1 MIHTVKF
8 ASLEENEKDLMISFA
23 IDDHEFDINSLTL
36 LRTLFFEEILPEEE
50 RGVYVTLEG
59 DSFEQEDFN
68 MLSSIKISDRVIL
81 IESTFRKY
89 HLDISKLEK
98 EDIEKMVKLFK
109 KQNYDNRFTMQI
121 NMEPKSAQHF

>member
-8 ASLEENEKDLMISFA
+8 INLEETEKDLIISFA
-23 IDDHEFDINSLTL
+23 VDDHEFDINSLTL

-59 DSFEQEDFN
+59 DSFEQENFN
-68 MLSSIKISDRVIL
+68 MLNSIKISDSDIL
-81 IESTFRKY
+81 IESTFREY

-98 EDIEKMVKLFK
+98 EDIEEMIKLLK

-121 NMEPKSAQHF
+121 A